1 MKMAVEMAAVSMEK
15 PSGALPRP
23 RRAEQTLSPD
33 LGFTMAAARKV
44 FRIVALWGF
53 ATEALSRRK
62 GSSEG
67 VWWGQTLGRR
77 GQGLGAPPCVGP
89 TWPLSDGS
97 REQQA
102 LHYELHKSM
111 ALQRRVT
118 LGQAENIRTLKHENA
133 ELKKQL
139 ADTQGASSSLAT
151 ASTELENL
159 RSSYQ
164 DLETKLT
171 EAEQK
176 REQAEKQ
183 LTEKNSEF
191 IKKEG
196 EFQLKRKTDSDTIQK
211 QQKELSGLR
220 RYMETAEKH

>member
-1 MKMAVEMAAVSMEK
+1 MMNNAWGKPDAVS
-15 PSGALPRP
+15 
-23 RRAEQTLSPD
+23 
-33 LGFTMAAARKV
+33 
-44 FRIVALWGF
+44 
-53 ATEALSRRK
+53 TEIQDFKR
-62 GSSEG
+62 E
-67 VWWGQTLGRR
+67 VGQFFDKLLCK
-77 GQGLGAPPCVGP
+77 QK
-89 TWPLSDGS
+89 
-97 REQQA
+97 EQQV
-102 LHYELHKSM
+102 LHYELHKNI
-111 ALQRRVT
+111 ALQRRVS
-118 LGQAENIRTLKHENA
+118 LGQADNIRALKHENA

-139 ADTQGASSSLAT
+139 ADAQGASSSLAMT
-151 ASTELENL
+151 STELENL

-220 RYMETAEKH
+220 KYMQTAEKH